1 LPPRA
6 NWKGFPKIAEAPCFV
21 FAAASTTERVV
32 LLPIGHRVRRQ
43 YVAGERFE
51 GDDQL
56 KGYEVPKDQYASTQP
71 IIQHGEKT
79 PKAEPAAPR
88 PKAG

>member
-1 LPPRA
+1 
-6 NWKGFPKIAEAPCFV
+6 V
-21 FAAASTTERVV
+21 FR
-32 LLPIGHRVRRQ
+32 
-43 YVAGERFE
+43 

-71 IIQHGEKT
+71 IIPHGEKT